1 MITEQ
6 DLIDL
11 GFDREI
17 SKEGY
22 SEWLQVNIGGQ
33 QEDKE
38 EVAFYNLLVDE
49 IEFSSNTDDEWDD
62 ELWVEITDTSIVFRN
77 LEDLRQVIDI
87 LKRNQE

>member
-38 EVAFYNLLVDE
+38 EVAFYNLLIDE

>member
-6 DLIDL
+6 DLIEL
-11 GFDREI
+11 GFEREI
-17 SKEGY
+17 SQEGY

-38 EVAFYNLLVDE
+38 EVAFYNLLIDE

>member
-6 DLIDL
+6 DLIEL
-11 GFDREI
+11 GFEREI
-17 SKEGY
+17 SQEGY

>member
-38 EVAFYNLLVDE
+38 EVAFDNLVVDE

>member
-6 DLIDL
+6 DLIEL
-11 GFDREI
+11 GFEREI
-17 SKEGY
+17 SQEGY

-38 EVAFYNLLVDE
+38 EVAFYNLLIDE
-49 IEFSSNTDDEWDD
+49 IEFSSNMDDEWDD